1 MTFALVCQPT
11 GADRCSHLDQFLNA
25 CAQAKGMQTAV
36 RVLAVTAALLKSW
49 KPWKLESLTSCSLQ
63 HISQPAAWLSCFK
76 YTSEQPRTRPS
87 TSSQAGQYA
96 HMLGR
101 STEHIPVQTTG
112 FADHTAAHNGWG
124 ACRKHTA
131 RLPPDLI
138 WLEWFNGRR
147 PELRALTRGR
157 PLAVYRSN
165 LLDHIGSQ
173 SSFAVRTTRPKWPG
187 CFDSMAGVWSL
198 HKTERFQVPPAR
210 ELAHRLL
217 YGHCHGVGVW
227 YLHKAERLQVRF
239 AMGFCTKLR

>member
-1 MTFALVCQPT
+1 MKNSLLCKPT
-11 GADRCSHLDQFLNA
+11 GADVESSSAKF
-25 CAQAKGMQTAV
+25 QA
-36 RVLAVTAALLKSW
+36 S
-49 KPWKLESLTSCSLQ
+49 
-63 HISQPAAWLSCFK
+63 PAAVFIASPSQLHDCAA
-76 YTSEQPRTRPS
+76 PS
-87 TSSQAGQYA
+87 TPLNSLARGQAHFLWLADA
-96 HMLGR
+96 HARQMTQALG
-101 STEHIPVQTTG
+101 TFAETG
-112 FADHTAAHNGWG
+112 FLDPMASSRSG

-198 HKTERFQVPPAR
+198 HKTERFQVLP
-210 ELAHRLL
+210 
-217 YGHCHGVGVW
+217 
-227 YLHKAERLQVRF
+227 VR
-239 AMGFCTKLR
+239 